1 MELKKFILQALGE
14 DLGTEDVTTEAILSS
29 QDQAEAN
36 ILAKQTLVVAGLDVA
51 KKVFEFLDSD
61 CKWKSVKKDG
71 EVLKNG
77 DVIATVEGK
86 ARAILKGERTALN
99 FLQRLSG
106 IATLTRQFVEKVEGT
121 RARIL
126 DTRKTTPGLRALEK
140 YAVQMGRANNHRIGL
155 FDRYLIKDNHI
166 AVAGSVSKAIE
177 TVLAKKKNGLLME
190 VEVKNFDELNE
201 ALKFP
206 VDIILLDNF
215 SVPQVK
221 EALTLKK
228 GRIKFEASGGIN
240 LQNVR
245 DYAETGVDFISIG
258 ALTHSAPAVDI
269 SLVI

>member
-1 MELKKFILQALGE
+1 
-14 DLGTEDVTTEAILSS
+14 
-29 QDQAEAN
+29 
-36 ILAKQTLVVAGLDVA
+36 
-51 KKVFEFLDSD
+51 
-61 CKWKSVKKDG
+61 
-71 EVLKNG
+71 
-77 DVIATVEGK
+77 
-86 ARAILKGERTALN
+86 
-99 FLQRLSG
+99 
-106 IATLTRQFVEKVEGT
+106 
-121 RARIL
+121 
-126 DTRKTTPGLRALEK
+126 
-140 YAVQMGRANNHRIGL
+140 
-155 FDRYLIKDNHI
+155 
-166 AVAGSVSKAIE
+166 
-177 TVLAKKKNGLLME
+177 ME